1 MTTVERDV
9 APFAGGP
16 VAVIA
21 LFAMGLLVSVAARY
35 GWHRDELYFL
45 ELGKHLDWG
54 YVDEPPFT
62 PLVARLANA
71 VAPGNLVVLR
81 LLPAL
86 ATATTITLG
95 ALIARELGG
104 AKKAQLAAA
113 GAVAGGGF
121 LLGVGH
127 LLSTA
132 VFDLTAWMAMLWLA
146 ARLLR
151 TGDVRW
157 WAAIGAVAGVS
168 LWNKDLVV
176 LLGLSVLV
184 GLVAERR
191 WDLLRSRWLLAGV
204 VLAGTIALPQIAWQA
219 ANGWPQL
226 AMARALAHRLAV
238 EDRVT
243 LPAQLVLIGLLLV
256 GVLWR
261 GTRWLQRD
269 PSARRFRAL
278 LWAWP
283 AGIVAT
289 FATAGRPYYALPL
302 MTVVLIAGIVAT
314 EQRGPTRRL
323 AWLVLANAAL
333 TLPVSLPLLPV
344 STLGSTGFDKVN
356 PTVAETVGWPQL
368 VDQLAAVVDSLPTVE
383 RAHVVLL
390 AQSYGEAG
398 AIDRFGPAR
407 GLPHAFSPHNHYWF
421 FRRPTDDAA
430 TVIAV
435 RWPLAVISRWFDS
448 CTQVATID
456 NGLGV
461 DNEAQRQPIA
471 ICRGL
476 RRSWRTIWPEM
487 KFLA

>member
-21 LFAMGLLVSVAARY
+21 LFAMGLLVAVAARY

-45 ELGKHLDWG
+45 ELGKHLGWG

-132 VFDLTAWMAMLWLA
+132 VFDLTAWMAMLWLV

-151 TGDVRW
+151 TGDVRL

-168 LWNKDLVV
+168 LWNKDLVA
-176 LLGLSVLV
+176 LLGVSVLV

-204 VLAGTIALPQIAWQA
+204 LLAGTIALPQIVWQA

-243 LPAQLVLIGLLLV
+243 LPAQLILIGLLLV

-283 AGIVAT
+283 AAIVAT

-302 MTVVLIAGIVAT
+302 TTVVLIAGIVAT

-323 AWLVLANAAL
+323 GWLVLASAVL
-333 TLPVSLPLLPV
+333 SVPVSLPLLPV
-344 STLGSTGFDKVN
+344 STLGSTGFANVN

-368 VDQLAAVVDSLPTVE
+368 VDQLAGVVDRLPTVA

-398 AIDRFGPAR
+398 AIDRFGPGR

-430 TVIAV
+430 TVITV
-435 RWPLAVISRWFDS
+435 RWPLAVLARWFDS
-448 CTQVATID
+448 CTQVAMVD

-461 DNEAQRQPIA
+461 DNEAQGQPIA

-476 RRSWRTIWPEM
+476 RGSWRTIWPEM